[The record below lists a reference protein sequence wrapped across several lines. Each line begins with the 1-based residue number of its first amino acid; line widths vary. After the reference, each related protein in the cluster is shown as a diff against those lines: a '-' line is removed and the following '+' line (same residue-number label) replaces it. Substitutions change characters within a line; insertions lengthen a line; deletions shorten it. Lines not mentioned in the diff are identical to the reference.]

1 MPGIIKVLKST
12 ANAKNAL
19 RKGHNMALRKT
30 AQNPTRRPQ
39 FSGGGG
45 GGFAVYDGYF
55 QIENVKK
62 DPDNPDD
69 VAKITVHHG
78 KNGDSFLTAKM
89 QINQSIIDLPTKE
102 NLATQAGYLY
112 LAATADS
119 YNHVTLEYLLDNNI
133 NFEEDKVKILIGK
146 FTSQDDKFIFQRC
159 YYGGFAQFLT
169 LGDCSK

>member
-1 MPGIIKVLKST
+1 MKYVEAGQKIHLSALFVNNTLDS
-12 ANAKNAL
+12 NAKSNTINL
-19 RKGHNMALRKT
+19 TPPPMQRKKVK
-30 AQNPTRRPQ
+30 
-39 FSGGGG
+39 GGS
-45 GGFAVYDGYF
+45 AVYDGYF

-89 QINQSIIDLPTKE
+89 QINNKIVDLPKIE
-102 NLATQAGYLY
+102 NLAVAVGYLY

-119 YNHVTLEYLLDNNI
+119 SNHLTLEYLLDNNI

-146 FTSQDDKFIFQRC
+146 FTSQDDKFIFQR
-159 YYGGFAQFLT
+159 YYRGGFAQFLT
-169 LGDCSK
+169 IGGC